1 MSLYKISCLDKPYRL
16 YNCSTEAK
24 LTPHCNAPA
33 PPPLVLAALF
43 HSPPLPPPPPQ
54 PRNLQP
60 GIMRPLSLPLP
71 LLLLIF
77 LSNLTEGAFTAMSTN
92 WKGVPEGQTEYGEN
106 EGAAVDTYS
115 GDTLTTIETDTSNL
129 PFTVDATHAVKA
141 FDYLGPD
148 LSHAHGYLP
157 YNSTLHSA
165 PLQLLSLSPTMCKEL
180 LSGIITSQT
189 FYNAT
194 VLVIESG
201 ILAICHFSPLYENP
215 TSLYWALV
223 DAGCS
228 AIILVTNN
236 NVPGDMSKLGAASYE
251 DSSRR

>member
-1 MSLYKISCLDKPYRL
+1 
-16 YNCSTEAK
+16 
-24 LTPHCNAPA
+24 
-33 PPPLVLAALF
+33 
-43 HSPPLPPPPPQ
+43 
-54 PRNLQP
+54 
-60 GIMRPLSLPLP
+60 MRPLSPLLPLP

-77 LSNLTEGAFTAMSTN
+77 LSNLTEGAFTATSTN

-148 LSHAHGYLP
+148 LNPVHGYLP

-180 LSGIITSQT
+180 LSGTITSQT

-201 ILAICHFSPLYENP
+201 ILAICHFSPMYENP